1 MSLSLSWQDRVI
13 IHTILTF
20 DFDTPPPTIPYHQP
34 SDPHKDLLKGH
45 LHQESWS
52 WSRTS
57 SRVTCHCYAS
67 EEAQSSRDGFGEAQT
82 AVLCI
87 YTLALRIFTLLLAAF
102 AILSCPELSKN
113 VIVGPVGHLVHYH
126 VGHLVHYHVGHHQC
140 AQFFSRL
147 IFVKRRALDVRFLDN
162 NAGFRRAHRRA
173 RLTFLIFF
181 VLFKFAKKV
190 KIEQNLFFSFAGQW
204 SGRAP

>member
-57 SRVTCHCYAS
+57 SRVTCHCCAS

-113 VIVGPVGHLVHYH
+113 VIVGPVGHLVHYQ
-126 VGHLVHYHVGHHQC
+126 VGHHRC
-140 AQFFSRL
+140 ANSSDGL
-147 IFVKRRALDVRFLDN
+147 IFVKRRASDVRFLDK
-162 NAGFRRAHRRA
+162 NAGFRRANRRA
-173 RLTFLIFF
+173 KFTF
-181 VLFKFAKKV
+181 
-190 KIEQNLFFSFAGQW
+190 
-204 SGRAP
+204 

>member
-1 MSLSLSWQDRVI
+1 M
-13 IHTILTF
+13 LTY
-20 DFDTPPPTIPYHQP
+20 TRT
-34 SDPHKDLLKGH
+34 
-45 LHQESWS
+45 

-57 SRVTCHCYAS
+57 SRVTCHCYAR
-67 EEAQSSRDGFGEAQT
+67 EEAQSSSDGFGEAQN

-87 YTLALRIFTLLLAAF
+87 YTLSPYIHTPHC
-102 AILSCPELSKN
+102 STCNTELSWAFQKC
-113 VIVGPVGHLVHYH
+113 P

>member
-20 DFDTPPPTIPYHQP
+20 GFDTPPPTIPYHQP

-87 YTLALRIFTLLLAAF
+87 YTLALRIFTLLLAAL
-102 AILSCPELSKN
+102 AILSVCVWDSHCMASVWSAWPQLCA
-113 VIVGPVGHLVHYH
+113 
-126 VGHLVHYHVGHHQC
+126 HHHT
-140 AQFFSRL
+140 
-147 IFVKRRALDVRFLDN
+147 
-162 NAGFRRAHRRA
+162 G
-173 RLTFLIFF
+173 
-181 VLFKFAKKV
+181 
-190 KIEQNLFFSFAGQW
+190 GQPCIPMHAW
-204 SGRAP
+204 GRPGVWGGGGGWRKGGSGTDSG

>member
-1 MSLSLSWQDRVI
+1 MFLSLSWQDRVI

-20 DFDTPPPTIPYHQP
+20 GFDTPPPTIPNHQP
-34 SDPHKDLLKGH
+34 SHPHKDLLKGH

-57 SRVTCHCYAS
+57 SRVTCHCCAS

-113 VIVGPVGHLVHYH
+113 VIVGPVVHYQ
-126 VGHLVHYHVGHHQC
+126 VGHHQC
-140 AQFFSRL
+140 ANSSDGL
-147 IFVKRRALDVRFLDN
+147 IFVMRRALDVRFLDN

>member
-87 YTLALRIFTLLLAAF
+87 YTLALRRRVSVYSHSSLQHLQYWAVLSFPKMLLLVLLATSSTTMLAT
-102 AILSCPELSKN
+102 ISVPNSSD
-113 VIVGPVGHLVHYH
+113 G
-126 VGHLVHYHVGHHQC
+126 
-140 AQFFSRL
+140 L
-147 IFVKRRALDVRFLDN
+147 IFFKRRALDVRFLDK
-162 NAGFRRAHRRA
+162 NAGFRGPHRRA
-173 RLTFLIFF
+173 RFTFLISKLN
-181 VLFKFAKKV
+181 VWKW
-190 KIEQNLFFSFAGQW
+190 W
-204 SGRAP
+204 SPAILWNKWFIMRGNTSQGLHID

>member
-1 MSLSLSWQDRVI
+1 MYLYSRS
-13 IHTILTF
+13 
-20 DFDTPPPTIPYHQP
+20 PT
-34 SDPHKDLLKGH
+34 
-45 LHQESWS
+45 ES
-52 WSRTS
+52 
-57 SRVTCHCYAS
+57 
-67 EEAQSSRDGFGEAQT
+67 
-82 AVLCI
+82 
-87 YTLALRIFTLLLAAF
+87 LRIFTLLLAAL

-113 VIVGPVGHLVHYH
+113 VIVGP

>member
-20 DFDTPPPTIPYHQP
+20 GFDTPPPPIPYHQP
-34 SDPHKDLLKGH
+34 SHPHKDLLKGH

-57 SRVTCHCYAS
+57 SRVTCHCCAS

-87 YTLALRIFTLLLAAF
+87 YTLALRRRVSVYSHSSLQHLQYWAVLSFPKMLLLVLLATSSTTMLATSSTTMLATISVPNSSAGSF
-102 AILSCPELSKN
+102 LLRD
-113 VIVGPVGHLVHYH
+113 GP
-126 VGHLVHYHVGHHQC
+126 
-140 AQFFSRL
+140 
-147 IFVKRRALDVRFLDN
+147 
-162 NAGFRRAHRRA
+162 
-173 RLTFLIFF
+173 
-181 VLFKFAKKV
+181 
-190 KIEQNLFFSFAGQW
+190 
-204 SGRAP
+204 